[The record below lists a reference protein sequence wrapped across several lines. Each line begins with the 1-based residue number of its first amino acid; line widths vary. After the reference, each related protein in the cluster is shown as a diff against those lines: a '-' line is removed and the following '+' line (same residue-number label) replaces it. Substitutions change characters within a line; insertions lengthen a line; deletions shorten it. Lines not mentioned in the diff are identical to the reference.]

1 MIVPIEFVLPNG
13 QVVEISEISPIV
25 RAISQEEFV
34 GEPLLFY
41 PYQQINELLQQ
52 HPEYQ
57 ESLAVLL
64 SEK

>member
-1 MIVPIEFVLPNG
+1 M
-13 QVVEISEISPIV
+13 EISEISPIV